1 MTTKAGCKDAPIN
14 ITSTPNGTCELKCDY
29 KFDYKSSNITLSNK
43 TNYVQLS
50 YDMASSPQVIYNSDN
65 YQVREVRLY
74 VPSIHRYNGSTA
86 DAELIIVHSSNS
98 KNLIVSVPV
107 RSSSVKG
114 KTSRFLDQV
123 ADYVTKFA
131 PNAGDQTSMGNATWN
146 LNDFVPEKKFYSYS
160 GTAPYSPCVDGFDY
174 VVFDKVDAVDMTQD
188 ALNKIKRHIADSKIK
203 PKSSSNKVSFYQSAK
218 PAKNDLGT
226 ESDDDIYIACSPT
239 YVDDKIIVVDK
250 NEENAKKYNIGTSG
264 LFGDFSTFKFEIP
277 EWLKGDTGKIIGIVI
292 GSIIGFAILSFGI
305 VKLREYWKS
314 DARVEHMSKLSKVGS
329 KMKSNISD
337 VGSKIKEKIPKGKG
351 TGGVAPAPTPA
362 PTPAPALVQTSANS
376 SSAIK

>member
-14 ITSTPNGTCELKCDY
+14 ITSTSNGTCELKCDY

-74 VPSIHRYNGSTA
+74 VPSIHRYNGGSA

-174 VVFDKVDAVDMTQD
+174 VVFDKVNAVDMTQD

-203 PKSSSNKVSFYQSAK
+203 PKSSSSKVSFYQSAK
-218 PAKNDLGT
+218 PAKNDLGA

-264 LFGDFSTFKFEIP
+264 LFGDFSTFKFGIP
-277 EWLKGDTGKIIGIVI
+277 DWMKGETGKIIGFTLL
-292 GSIIGFAILSFGI
+292 GIIAFLLILFVGN
-305 VKLREYWKS
+305 KLREYWKS
-314 DARVEHMSKLSKVGS
+314 DARVEHMNKLSNVGS
-329 KMKSNISD
+329 NMKRNISD
-337 VGSKIKEKIPKGKG
+337 VGSKMKAKIPKGKG
-351 TGGVAPAPTPA
+351 TAPTPA
-362 PTPAPALVQTSANS
+362 APVTAPVTAPNAS
-376 SSAIK
+376 SSAAIK